1 MFRQASS
8 LPSNSSGALAL
19 SSEAHGSGN
28 SDCFGRRDTRAHFP
42 VYVRGQ
48 LSELLRKSVEPIA
61 LAADTPLRTLQEF
74 LTHLTWDEDRMRE
87 RVASIVAQEH
97 ADDESIGLIDETG
110 WGKKGDQTP
119 GVQRQYCGSVGKQ
132 ENSII
137 TVHLGYAAGEFH
149 CLLDG
154 DLFLPESW
162 DADRRRC
169 RGAGIPDEVV
179 YRPKTEIA
187 LELYDRAVAH
197 KVYFAWLTFD
207 EWYGGKPPFLRA
219 LNARKQKFVGEIPKD
234 FRAWIKSPVVTTR
247 QFRRKQRGRGRKV
260 PRLLAGS
267 PQAQTVEHLAQSN
280 PALSVQAWQT
290 WRIKDTQKGPLVWRV
305 KHVLVHIKDEQ
316 GMPEG
321 PYHLLVCYHPFTGE
335 IKYFLSNA
343 PVGTPVKKLLRVAF
357 GRWRI
362 ERCFED
368 GKGEVGL
375 DHWEGRR
382 WLGLKRHL
390 ALTTV
395 SYLFLTKT
403 CCRLRGEKSGVDR
416 LPSKHGDGCPDRGFA
431 VGTAC
436 ARAPVQKD
444 RPPHP
449 IPPATKRSR
458 PRITPTNQ
466 DSQVEP
472 HRNQNIRTPA
482 MRRKHELAL

>member
-1 MFRQASS
+1 MDAEQIRRLEPQLVSFLDSF
-8 LPSNSSGALAL
+8 G
-19 SSEAHGSGN
+19 
-28 SDCFGRRDTRAHFP
+28 DCFARRDTRAHFP

-48 LSELLRKSVEPIA
+48 LSELPRKSVEPMA
-61 LAADTPLRTLQEF
+61 LAAGTSVRTLQEF
-74 LTHLTWDEDRMRE
+74 LTQLSWDEDRMRG
-87 RVASIVAQEH
+87 RVASMVVEEH
-97 ADDESIGLIDETG
+97 AHAASIGVIDETG
-110 WGKKGDQTP
+110 WVKKGDQTP

-137 TVHLGYAAGEFH
+137 TVHLGYTAGEFH

-162 DADRRRC
+162 NMDRERC
-169 RGAGIPDEVV
+169 RRAGIPDEVV

-197 KVYFAWLTFD
+197 GVHFEWLTFD

-219 LNARKQKFVGEIPKD
+219 LSARSQKFVGEIPKD
-234 FRAWIKSPVVTTR
+234 FTAWIKPPQVTKR
-247 QFRRKQRGRGRKV
+247 SFHRKRRGRGRKI
-260 PRLLAGS
+260 PRLMAGS
-267 PQAQTVEHLAQSN
+267 PKAQPVEHLAQSHA
-280 PALSVQAWQT
+280 ALAAQPWRT
-290 WRIKDTQKGPLVWRV
+290 WRIKDTQKGPLVWHV

-316 GMPEG
+316 ALPEG

-343 PVGTPVKKLLRVAF
+343 PVDTPVKKLLRVAF

-390 ALTTV
+390 ILTTV
-395 SYLFLTKT
+395 SYLFLTKA
-403 CCRLRGEKSGVDR
+403 CQRLRGEKSGVDC
-416 LPSKHGDGCPDRGFA
+416 LPGACGNRCARPKLATRTAGSRASIRPDRPA
-431 VGTAC
+431 
-436 ARAPVQKD
+436 
-444 RPPHP
+444 HP
-449 IPPATKRSR
+449 IPPTTQCSR
-458 PRITPTNQ
+458 PLLPHPHHHPQIASQGHHVNQ
-466 DSQVEP
+466 PS
-472 HRNQNIRTPA
+472 A
-482 MRRKHELAL
+482 LRRKHELAL